1 MDNAEIEKLVEDN
14 MALAHFF
21 AKKWHWWDYNDAFSI
36 AMQGLLK
43 AAQHFDASKGI
54 PFGSY
59 ASVLIDRQKIRE
71 VQHQNRTKR
80 AGRFLHLHLEAPLG
94 EDGKTLADI
103 LVDDKAITSAA
114 VLLDDDDLA
123 VLEKVL
129 GQLGP
134 RDLFVI
140 QRRFGLDGR
149 EYETLDQIASAMGLT
164 RERVRQIE
172 ALALKRMAVWRQNI
186 ENNEPFHT
194 GKIKTKKTRAKYGT
208 GKRALRSIRN
218 DTNRMPANL

>member
-59 ASVLIDRQKIRE
+59 ASVLIARQKIRE

-94 EDGKTLADI
+94 EDGKTLADVMVDHHAKSSLQVMLGDEEVALMER
-103 LVDDKAITSAA
+103 LVARLNAR
-114 VLLDDDDLA
+114 
-123 VLEKVL
+123 E
-129 GQLGP
+129 
-134 RDLFVI
+134 RFVI
-140 QRRFGLDGR
+140 ERRFGLDGR

-164 RERVRQIE
+164 RESVRQIE

-186 ENNEPFHT
+186 EDNLPFHS
-194 GKIKTKKTRAKYGT
+194 GKIRTKKTRAKYGT

-218 DTNRMPANL
+218 GTNRMPANL